1 MSPIEAEPFCLNKA
15 CLSYWQTGNNTLRN
29 HSPVVVHE
37 AIMTGLPGVFL
48 KELAQ
53 DVPGKILCS
62 ALGVSPQ
69 RFSQIAKR
77 RHLSKSHT
85 EAMIGFIAVWH
96 QVLDV
101 LGADYATE
109 WLNTALPVLDGL
121 RPCDLLDT
129 NYGRSLLSQTLDE
142 MRYGEFT

>member
-1 MSPIEAEPFCLNKA
+1 MRLIEKESFSLDAA
-15 CLSYWQTGNNTLRN
+15 CLTYWLTGNNTLRKR
-29 HSPVVVHE
+29 SPIVVQE
-37 AIMTGLPGVFL
+37 AIMTGLPGLFL

-53 DVPGKILCS
+53 GVPGKVLYS
-62 ALGVSPQ
+62 ALGVTPQ
-69 RFSQIAKR
+69 RFSQIVKR

-109 WLNTALPVLDGL
+109 WLNTELPVLDGL
-121 RPCDLLDT
+121 RPSDLLDT

-142 MRYGEFT
+142 MRNGEIS